1 VKALEVAR
9 TWITVTIS
17 LEHCGQT
24 TFLAVSDNGDTRES
38 EIESYTKTC
47 DI

>member
-9 TWITVTIS
+9 TWVTVTVS
-17 LEHCGQT
+17 LEHCGQAA
-24 TFLAVSDNGDTRES
+24 FLAVSDNGDTRES
-38 EIESYTKTC
+38 EVESHTETC